1 VAVLEGA
8 DWSARA
14 KTYGRVRSSDD
25 GSGALQ
31 HDTIE
36 SHFAGGQ
43 NDNHRP
49 LKPSFLKSSF
59 YGLHMPCAAVGA
71 LFAGVDG
78 ATVVLASLM
87 GATGY
92 QLLTSGGAPWNLHFH
107 IGAGLA
113 AALLYLLIG
122 RSSGFY
128 QVTEIFSSGRRDVAR
143 VLGQWL
149 LTSLLLSLLAFLF
162 RIGVEF
168 SRGSIICF
176 FAIALGFLLAS
187 RHLMKMFLSWAVGAG
202 RVQGRRVVLIGL
214 RDELAAIGQADML
227 CRFGLS
233 EVARVALPRSWSLAS
248 GETILTLLDEALLE
262 ARNRGAEEIVLALS
276 WNDTRSIE
284 VIRDRLRRSPLPVQ
298 LLPNRKVRYLVENPL
313 FTVSRTLSIEIQRT
327 PLSKLEQ
334 FAKRALDIVGA
345 SAALLMFWPVMLVT
359 ALAIKLDSPGPVLFR
374 QRRSG
379 FNTKRFVIFK
389 FRTMTVMENDATV
402 SQATR
407 YDPRVT
413 RLGRL
418 LRASSIDELPQ
429 LFNVLLGDMS
439 LTGPRPHAVAH
450 DDQYSNILADYAHRH
465 HVKPGITGWAQV
477 HGCRGN
483 TSEVDLMQKRL
494 DMDLWYISN
503 WNLGLDVLI
512 LFRTFAE
519 VLRHRNAY

>member
-14 KTYGRVRSSDD
+14 KTYGRARSPDD

-36 SHFAGGQ
+36 SHFASGQ
-43 NDNHRP
+43 NDNDRP
-49 LKPSFLKSSF
+49 LRPSFLTPSF
-59 YGLHMPCAAVGA
+59 YGLHVPCAAIGA
-71 LFAGVDG
+71 LFAGVDS
-78 ATVVLASLM
+78 ATVVLASLVS
-87 GATGY
+87 ATGY
-92 QLLTSGGAPWNLHFH
+92 QSLISGAPWNLHFH

-122 RSSGFY
+122 PSSGFY
-128 QVTEIFSSGRRDVAR
+128 QVTEIFSSGRRDVPR
-143 VLGQWL
+143 VLGQWV
-149 LTSLLLSLLAFLF
+149 LTSLFLSLLAFLF
-162 RIGVEF
+162 RIGIEF
-168 SRGSIICF
+168 SRGAIICF
-176 FAIALGFLLAS
+176 FVVGLGSLLAS
-187 RHLMKMFLSWAVGAG
+187 RRLMKLFISWAVRAG

-214 RDELAAIGQADML
+214 RDELAATSQADLL

-233 EVARVALPRSWSLAS
+233 EVARVALPRCEWSLAS
-248 GETILTLLDEALLE
+248 SKTILASLEDALLV
-262 ARNRGAEEIVLALS
+262 ARNQGAEEIALALS

-284 VIRDRLRRSPLPVQ
+284 LIRDRLRCSPLPVQ
-298 LLPNRKVRYLVENPL
+298 LLPDRKVRYLLENPA
-313 FTVSRTLSIEIQRT
+313 FTVNRPFSIEIQRT
-327 PLSKLEQ
+327 ALSKLER

-345 SAALLMFWPVMLVT
+345 SAALLMFWPVMLLT
-359 ALAIKLDSPGPVLFR
+359 ALAIRLDSPGPVLFR

-379 FNTKRFVIFK
+379 FNAKRFLIFK
-389 FRTMTVMENDATV
+389 FRSMTVMENDATV
-402 SQATR
+402 SQATPH
-407 YDPRVT
+407 DPRVT

-418 LRASSIDELPQ
+418 LRATSIDELPQ

-450 DDQYSNILADYAHRH
+450 DDQYSNILADYAYRH

-483 TSEVDLMQKRL
+483 TSEVALMQKRL